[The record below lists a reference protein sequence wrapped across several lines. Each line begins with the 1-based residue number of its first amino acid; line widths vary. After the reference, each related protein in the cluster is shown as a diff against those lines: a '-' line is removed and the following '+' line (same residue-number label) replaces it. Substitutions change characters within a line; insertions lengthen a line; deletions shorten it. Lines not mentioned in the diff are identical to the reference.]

1 MSKSCNANKKEPY
14 LCKLWKAR
22 STKLPITNNIKDL
35 KSGVRT
41 KTWRGAKTRWPLAR
55 CEVIAPWRTVADCWL
70 DPHHSYCH
78 QQPPPAPLPLSML
91 SGCPV
96 PPSSH
101 TYNGPTGCLFIIGH
115 QYLEKIIVFPKE
127 RRIRQHTVDTPWYS
141 SSLILAPPAGQADQ
155 CHPPQAWLAC
165 NLITLLAS
173 LHLQGSPVSEEVCDW
188 SHFQL

>member
-1 MSKSCNANKKEPY
+1 MLSSFCGLSGPLDKFPARKVSQFHPEAFKTKSDSNFPAVRLTMSKSYNVTKKEPY

-115 QYLEKIIVFPKE
+115 RYLEKMIVFPKE
-127 RRIRQHTVDTPWYS
+127 RRVRQHTVDAPW
-141 SSLILAPPAGQADQ
+141 
-155 CHPPQAWLAC
+155 
-165 NLITLLAS
+165 
-173 LHLQGSPVSEEVCDW
+173 
-188 SHFQL
+188 